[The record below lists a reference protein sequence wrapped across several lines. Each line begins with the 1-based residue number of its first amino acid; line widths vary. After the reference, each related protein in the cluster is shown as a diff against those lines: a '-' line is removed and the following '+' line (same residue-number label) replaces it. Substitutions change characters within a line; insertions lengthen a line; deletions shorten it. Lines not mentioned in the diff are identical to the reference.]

1 MEERRASW
9 GKKGRESGKEG
20 PEGAGKEASCQSE
33 RPSMLALAD
42 VSTPL
47 KAGEQM
53 PTVGS

>member
-1 MEERRASW
+1 MERGASW
-9 GKKGRESGKEG
+9 GKRRRESGKEG
-20 PEGAGKEASCQSE
+20 PEGAGKEASCQSK

-53 PTVGS
+53 PTVGN